1 MNLEIARNRI
11 NDVIR
16 PDAITESFSDFMI
29 THVPLKKLQVLEKF
43 NNMLSTKDYKTENE
57 IFNGLI
63 KNEEN
68 KHQFIIVYGQSG
80 TGKSHLIRY
89 FQTKLERIKDD
100 NEVIIFIRRSDNTLK
115 GTISQLLRKPEIA
128 NMKNKDIYD
137 RLCNASAVVSEETL
151 KNNIYHKFIIA
162 IEQDDNS
169 NDITLSN
176 PIRKSLIAFLN
187 NEYVKEKLMSIDGPI
202 ERIYSKIAESKIL
215 VDRDVVAEFKIDDFI
230 FEQDLV
236 DALIDADRKAV
247 NMARRFIANDTGLEM
262 SETVTKYINQFSNSV
277 IQECTGLEAGDFK
290 QIFADIRKELYAQEK
305 NLTLFIEDITSFT
318 GVDN

>member
-16 PDAITESFSDFMI
+16 PDAITESYNDFMI

-43 NNMLSTKDYKTENE
+43 NNMPSTKNYKTEDE

-137 RLCNASAVVSEETL
+137 RLCSASAVVSEETL

-169 NDITLSN
+169 NDITLPN
-176 PIRKSLIAFLN
+176 PIRKNLIAFLN
-187 NEYVKEKLMSIDGPI
+187 NEYVKEKLMK
-202 ERIYSKIAESKIL
+202 EYIL
-215 VDRDVVAEFKIDDFI
+215 KL
-230 FEQDLV
+230 Q
-236 DALIDADRKAV
+236 KAKFWWIV
-247 NMARRFIANDTGLEM
+247 MLL
-262 SETVTKYINQFSNSV
+262 Q
-277 IQECTGLEAGDFK
+277 
-290 QIFADIRKELYAQEK
+290 
-305 NLTLFIEDITSFT
+305 NLK
-318 GVDN
+318 